1 MYIYSDPADAN
12 DPHKLPNVE
21 IFYIEKNN
29 NSEDDLDEGFYY
41 WPCFPNCLPDGMMDG
56 PFPTL
61 EAAVAAAQEE

>member
-12 DPHKLPNVE
+12 DPYKLPNIE
-21 IFYIEKNN
+21 IFHSKNHDC
-29 NSEDDLDEGFYY
+29 ELDDGYYY
-41 WPCFPNCLPDGMMDG
+41 WPCFPGCMPDGEANG